1 MVPSISVLIM
11 KHVVCNRISN
21 TLSRGGHLWNH
32 YRAILSLLCSVK
44 IMWFRDSTTGAQ
56 FGIRI
61 PHGAFIVLTRF
72 GSGAEGT
79 ICHMVTG
86 ADDSFIFVFDFGE
99 KK

>member
-1 MVPSISVLIM
+1 
-11 KHVVCNRISN
+11 
-21 TLSRGGHLWNH
+21 
-32 YRAILSLLCSVK
+32 
-44 IMWFRDSTTGAQ
+44 MWFRDSTTGAQ